1 MIDGSEQTGRNLGM
15 KEQAISAVMRPLLF
29 LLLSGLLLPGVTA
42 RAVSGVAPDFS
53 LQSRDGDVLS
63 LAEFRG
69 QVVMIN
75 FWATWCGPC
84 REEMP
89 HLEALHQRYS
99 ALGFA
104 LLGVNVEENSD
115 DAVAWL
121 EDTPVSFSILF
132 DPENRVSELYDVVAM
147 PSTVLVDRQ
156 GTVRFLHHGYETGYE
171 SEYQTQ
177 IRALI
182 RE

>member
-1 MIDGSEQTGRNLGM
+1 MLGGIM
-15 KEQAISAVMRPLLF
+15 TARVLGGT
-29 LLLSGLLLPGVTA
+29 LSGP
-42 RAVSGVAPDFS
+42 APDFS
-53 LQSRDGDVLS
+53 LQSRSGEAVS
-63 LAEFRG
+63 LADLRG
-69 QVVMIN
+69 DVVMIN

-89 HLEALHQRYS
+89 HLEALHQRYRS
-99 ALGFA
+99 LGFT
-104 LLGVNVEENSD
+104 LLGVNVED
-115 DAVAWL
+115 DPAGAAKWL
-121 EDTPVSFSILF
+121 EETPVSFPILF

-156 GTVRFLHHGYETGYE
+156 GNMRFIHHGYQAGYE
-171 SEYQTQ
+171 NEYQNQ